1 MSLRV
6 PIRLLRTQFRFQSQF
21 QAPAR
26 LNQLSA
32 HFRPLQIR
40 TMATEIPKTMKAVVI
55 EKTGGVEVL
64 EYRTDYPVPTPKEG
78 EVLVKNDFI
87 GINYIDTYGFSSR
100 YFQPTASLIT
110 D

>member
-1 MSLRV
+1 MSLRL
-6 PIRLLRTQFRFQSQF
+6 PIRLLRTQFRSQSQF

-32 HFRPLQIR
+32 HFRPLHSTQIR

-55 EKTGGVEVL
+55 EKTGGIEVL

-87 GINYIDTYGFSSR
+87 GINYIDTYGLPS
-100 YFQPTASLIT
+100 
-110 D
+110 